1 MKIRVLS
8 LFDGIS
14 VGMLALKRAGFDVE
28 KYYAS
33 EIKTKAMKC
42 SFNNWGDA
50 IEQIGDV
57 RKVDGKKYDVDIIIG
72 GSPYQNFSRAR
83 TSHCNVID
91 GLAGEQSSLFFEYLR
106 ILKENNPKY
115 FFLENVWMPIDDQKI
130 INRLLGVEPIRA
142 NSSLVSYQQRDRLYW
157 TNIPG
162 IELPKDRH
170 INFQDY
176 KDTDEEYCDKFIVN
190 RTPSRERMWGDGNG
204 ECPNV
209 TNREK
214 INCITLKQDRW
225 KNSGLIAY
233 KDFCRYL
240 TTRELEIGQTLPV
253 GYTKGLSKNEAEDV
267 IGDAW
272 TADMIAHFFGYLKRD
287 MEKKQEEMK

>member
-1 MKIRVLS
+1 MT
-8 LFDGIS
+8 
-14 VGMLALKRAGFDVE
+14 E
-28 KYYAS
+28 
-33 EIKTKAMKC
+33 
-42 SFNNWGDA
+42 
-50 IEQIGDV
+50 
-57 RKVDGKKYDVDIIIG
+57 KKYDVDIIIG
-72 GSPYQNFSRAR
+72 GSPCQNFSRAR

-287 MEKKQEEMK
+287 MEKKQEKTK

>member
-1 MKIRVLS
+1 M
-8 LFDGIS
+8 
-14 VGMLALKRAGFDVE
+14 
-28 KYYAS
+28 
-33 EIKTKAMKC
+33 
-42 SFNNWGDA
+42 
-50 IEQIGDV
+50 
-57 RKVDGKKYDVDIIIG
+57 
-72 GSPYQNFSRAR
+72 
-83 TSHCNVID
+83 
-91 GLAGEQSSLFFEYLR
+91 
-106 ILKENNPKY
+106 KENNPKY

-287 MEKKQEEMK
+287 MEKKQEETK

>member
-1 MKIRVLS
+1 MGIKILS

-14 VGMLALKRAGFDVE
+14 VGMLAMKKAGIDVE

-33 EIKTKAMKC
+33 EIKTKAIECNK
-42 SFNNWGDA
+42 NNWGDK

-57 RKVDGKKYDVDIIIG
+57 RNVDGRLYDVDILIG
-72 GSPYQNFSRAR
+72 GSPCQNFSRAR
-83 TSHCNVID
+83 TSHCKVVD

-106 ILKENNPKY
+106 IYKECKPKY
-115 FFLENVWMPIDDQKI
+115 FFLENVWMKEDDQKI
-130 INRLLGVEPIRA
+130 ITRLMGVEPIRA
-142 NSSLVSYQQRDRLYW
+142 NSNLVSYQNRDRLYW

-176 KDTDEEYCDKFIVN
+176 KDTDEEYCDKYIVK
-190 RTPSRERMWGDGNG
+190 RTKSREKMWGDGNG

-209 TNREK
+209 TEREK

-225 KNSGLIAY
+225 KNSGLVRY

-240 TTRELEIGQTLPV
+240 TTRELEIGQTLPE
-253 GYTKGLSKNEAEDV
+253 GYTRGLSKLAAEDV

-272 TADMIAHFFGYLKRD
+272 TADMIAHFFTFLKKD
-287 MEKKQEEMK
+287 LEQ

>member
-72 GSPYQNFSRAR
+72 GSPCQNFSRAR

-91 GLAGEQSSLFFEYLR
+91 GLER
-106 ILKENNPKY
+106 ENKLHNAK
-115 FFLENVWMPIDDQKI
+115 
-130 INRLLGVEPIRA
+130 
-142 NSSLVSYQQRDRLYW
+142 
-157 TNIPG
+157 
-162 IELPKDRH
+162 
-170 INFQDY
+170 
-176 KDTDEEYCDKFIVN
+176 
-190 RTPSRERMWGDGNG
+190 
-204 ECPNV
+204 
-209 TNREK
+209 
-214 INCITLKQDRW
+214 
-225 KNSGLIAY
+225 
-233 KDFCRYL
+233 
-240 TTRELEIGQTLPV
+240 TR
-253 GYTKGLSKNEAEDV
+253 
-267 IGDAW
+267 
-272 TADMIAHFFGYLKRD
+272 
-287 MEKKQEEMK
+287 

>member
-1 MKIRVLS
+1 M
-8 LFDGIS
+8 
-14 VGMLALKRAGFDVE
+14 
-28 KYYAS
+28 
-33 EIKTKAMKC
+33 
-42 SFNNWGDA
+42 
-50 IEQIGDV
+50 
-57 RKVDGKKYDVDIIIG
+57 
-72 GSPYQNFSRAR
+72 
-83 TSHCNVID
+83 ID

-176 KDTDEEYCDKFIVN
+176 KDTDEEYCDKFLVN

-225 KNSGLIAY
+225 KNSGLVEY

-253 GYTKGLSKNEAEDV
+253 GYTAGLTKNEAEDV

-272 TADMIAHFFGYLKRD
+272 TADMIAHFFSYLKKD
-287 MEKKQEEMK
+287 MEKTAEK